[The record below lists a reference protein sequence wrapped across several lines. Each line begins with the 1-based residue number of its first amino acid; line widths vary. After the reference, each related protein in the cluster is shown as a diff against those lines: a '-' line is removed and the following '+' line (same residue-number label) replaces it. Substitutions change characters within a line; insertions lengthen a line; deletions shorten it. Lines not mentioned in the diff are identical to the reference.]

1 MILKTDS
8 PDPVPAGGAITY
20 TISYQNTGNANATG
34 VVLADTIPTNT
45 TFVSASGGGSP
56 DPGAVVHWNLG
67 TLAAGSSGTVQLIV
81 RVSSPTVT
89 TITNGPY
96 SIDSAETAPVSGA
109 AVATTVL
116 PPPTVAIDLDP
127 STPAVINAARTI
139 SISTSTLDV
148 GVIVNASGTAG
159 FGDIA
164 RIAFGVINA
173 FNTGGATV
181 TGMQT
186 LSIVDLMPPA
196 VAPSDAHFAA
206 LAGEFQFGAAWIERG
221 VPGNSYAGP
230 AVQYA
235 RFRITFGAR
244 TVGSTVRVFVGD
256 AGPGH
261 AAVRSATQLD
271 ISGDIT
277 VDGTPV
283 GGVAGSDQGLGAG
296 IHYADAVITFGP

>member
-1 MILKTDS
+1 MT
-8 PDPVPAGGAITY
+8 
-20 TISYQNTGNANATG
+20 
-34 VVLADTIPTNT
+34 
-45 TFVSASGGGSP
+45 
-56 DPGAVVHWNLG
+56 
-67 TLAAGSSGTVQLIV
+67 V
-81 RVSSPTVT
+81 RVTSSSVT
-89 TITNGPY
+89 TITNGSY
-96 SIDSAETAPVSGA
+96 SIDSSETTPVSGA
-109 AVATTVL
+109 SVTTTVL

-127 STPAVINAARTI
+127 ATPAVINAARTI
-139 SISTSTLDV
+139 SIPTGTLDV

-181 TGMQT
+181 TGIT
-186 LSIVDLMPPA
+186 PLSIVDLMPPA
-196 VAPSDAHFAA
+196 VAPNDAHFAA
-206 LAGEFQFGAAWIERG
+206 LAGEFPFGAALVERG
-221 VPGNSYAGP
+221 VPGNSYVGP

-244 TVGSTVRVFVGD
+244 TVGSTVRVFIGD

-271 ISGDIT
+271 ISGDAT

-283 GGVAGSDQGLGAG
+283 GGVAGSDQGAGAG